1 MEQKTL
7 KYKQF
12 YIPYIP
18 KADINYIYLLSL
30 YKIMEE
36 ADDRG
41 IKQDIGYSSIKE
53 LLSRINR
60 DKTIMSESTLR
71 RLLKNKEYNDFFSIE
86 KYGSMNWIHLNND
99 FRKSEE
105 KTQPFV
111 VLCPNTYNLLIQEQD
126 NLLAKYTIYMKY
138 MCGYCGGSTDFTAN
152 QFLSTIGYSNKSHS
166 LKDTLSKYNI
176 LLEKNGLISI
186 KRTPLEEGKRRN
198 TYTFTDK

>member
-1 MEQKTL
+1 
-7 KYKQF
+7 
-12 YIPYIP
+12 
-18 KADINYIYLLSL
+18 
-30 YKIMEE
+30 
-36 ADDRG
+36 
-41 IKQDIGYSSIKE
+41 
-53 LLSRINR
+53 
-60 DKTIMSESTLR
+60 MSESTLR

-99 FRKSEE
+99 FRKTEE